1 MASFMKQA
9 MNYLGLGPDDG
20 YAPPPERAVP
30 GDMPAADAFADPALP
45 GDVNQSGVTV
55 IERPSMAPPQS
66 AASTAPSTAHSAVR
80 RVATSSAQPFVL
92 MPRMFDD
99 AQQIG
104 DRFKRDQP
112 IILNLQGLDRDTA
125 RRLLDFASGLCYARE
140 GEMRKVANAVYML
153 VPANVVVGE
162 DQMHAVP
169 AQGVASQDA
178 SP

>member
-9 MNYLGLGPDDG
+9 ISYLGLGPDDS
-20 YAPPPERAVP
+20 YAQQADRAVP
-30 GDMPAADAFADPALP
+30 SEVPVADAFGDPA
-45 GDVNQSGVTV
+45 GQSGVTV
-55 IERPSMAPPQS
+55 VERPTTAAQS
-66 AASTAPSTAHSAVR
+66 ATHQVPSTAVR
-80 RVATSSAQPFVL
+80 RVATASAQPFVL

-125 RRLLDFASGLCYARE
+125 RRLLDFASGLCYARD

-153 VPANVVVGE
+153 VPVNVVVSSSGHE
-162 DQMHAVP
+162 TMP
-169 AQGVASQDA
+169 AQDA
-178 SP
+178 DR

>member
-9 MNYLGLGPDDG
+9 MSYLGLGPDDS
-20 YAPPPERAVP
+20 YAPPPERAMP
-30 GDMPAADAFADPALP
+30 GDMPAAEALADQT
-45 GDVNQSGVTV
+45 GQSGVTV
-55 IERPSMAPPQS
+55 VERP
-66 AASTAPSTAHSAVR
+66 AASTPQTAPAGPTSAVR
-80 RVATSSAQPFVL
+80 RVATSTAQPFVL

-125 RRLLDFASGLCYARE
+125 RRLLDFASGLCYARD

-153 VPANVVVGE
+153 VPANVVVSDDE
-162 DQMHAVP
+162 HHAVA
-169 AQGVASQDA
+169 AQDVSAQDA
-178 SP
+178 GR

>member
-9 MNYLGLGPDDG
+9 MSYLGLGPDDS
-20 YAPPPERAVP
+20 YAPVAERAVP
-30 GDMPAADAFADPALP
+30 GDLPVADALNDTA
-45 GDVNQSGVTV
+45 GQSGVTV
-55 IERPSMAPPQS
+55 VERP
-66 AASTAPSTAHSAVR
+66 TAPAQPVPSQAPAATVR
-80 RVATSSAQPFVL
+80 RVATAPSQPFVL

-125 RRLLDFASGLCYARE
+125 RRLLDFASGLCYARD

-153 VPANVVVGE
+153 VPANVVVSGGGHE
-162 DQMHAVP
+162 AVP
-169 AQGVASQDA
+169 SQGDGH
-178 SP
+178 

>member
-9 MNYLGLGPDDG
+9 MSYLGLGPDDS
-20 YAPPPERAVP
+20 YAPPPGRAMP
-30 GDMPAADAFADPALP
+30 DEIPAAEAFADRT
-45 GDVNQSGVTV
+45 GQSGVTV
-55 IERPSMAPPQS
+55 VERPAAATPQ
-66 AASTAPSTAHSAVR
+66 AASGAPTSAVR
-80 RVATSSAQPFVL
+80 RVATSTAQPFVL

-125 RRLLDFASGLCYARE
+125 RRLLDFASGLCYALD

-153 VPANVVVGE
+153 VPANVVVTDSGH
-162 DQMHAVP
+162 HAVA
-169 AQGVASQDA
+169 AQGASVQDA
-178 SP
+178 GR

>member
-9 MNYLGLGPDDG
+9 MSYLGLGPDDS
-20 YAPPPERAVP
+20 YAPSTERAMP
-30 GDMPAADAFADPALP
+30 GELPVADAYSDPA
-45 GDVNQSGVTV
+45 GQSGVTV
-55 IERPSMAPPQS
+55 VERPATVAAQPANAQASS
-66 AASTAPSTAHSAVR
+66 AAVR
-80 RVATSSAQPFVL
+80 RVATAPAQPFVL

-125 RRLLDFASGLCYARE
+125 RRLLDFASGLCYARD

-153 VPANVVVGE
+153 VPANVVVSGTSPE
-162 DQMHAVP
+162 AMP
-169 AQGVASQDA
+169 SQGAGY
-178 SP
+178 

>member
-9 MNYLGLGPDDG
+9 MSYLGLGPDDS
-20 YAPPPERAVP
+20 YAPSVERARP
-30 GDMPAADAFADPALP
+30 GDMPATEAFTDQT
-45 GDVNQSGVTV
+45 NQSGVTV
-55 IERPSMAPPQS
+55 MERPS
-66 AASTAPSTAHSAVR
+66 AATPHAGASLPTSAVR
-80 RVATSSAQPFVL
+80 RVATSTAQPFVL

-125 RRLLDFASGLCYARE
+125 RRLLDFASGLCYARD

-153 VPANVVVGE
+153 VPANVVVSDGE
-162 DQMHAVP
+162 HQSVS
-169 AQGVASQDA
+169 AQDTSTQDA
-178 SP
+178 GR

>member
-9 MNYLGLGPDDG
+9 MSYLGLGPDDS
-20 YAPPPERAVP
+20 YAPP
-30 GDMPAADAFADPALP
+30 ADRALP
-45 GDVNQSGVTV
+45 GELPVTDSYSDPAGQSGVTV
-55 IERPSMAPPQS
+55 VERPTTAAMPPTTTQ
-66 AASTAPSTAHSAVR
+66 ASSTAVR
-80 RVATSSAQPFVL
+80 RVATAPAQPFVL

-125 RRLLDFASGLCYARE
+125 RRLLDFASGLCYARD

-153 VPANVVVGE
+153 VPANVVVSGSGHE
-162 DQMHAVP
+162 TVP
-169 AQGVASQDA
+169 SQGAGY
-178 SP
+178 

>member
-9 MNYLGLGPDDG
+9 MSYLGLGPDDS
-20 YAPPPERAVP
+20 YAPPADRA
-30 GDMPAADAFADPALP
+30 MPPNAPVAEAHANRAD
-45 GDVNQSGVTV
+45 QSGVTV
-55 IERPSMAPPQS
+55 VERPHAA
-66 AASTAPSTAHSAVR
+66 AASHETGALPNSAVR
-80 RVATSSAQPFVL
+80 KVATSTTQPFVL

-153 VPANVVVGE
+153 VPKNVVVSD
-162 DQMHAVP
+162 DQPHAMAAP
-169 AQGVASQDA
+169 AAASLDA
-178 SP
+178 GR

>member
-9 MNYLGLGPDDG
+9 MSYLGLGPDDS
-20 YAPPPERAVP
+20 YAPPPERAMP
-30 GDMPAADAFADPALP
+30 GEMPAAEAFADQT
-45 GDVNQSGVTV
+45 GQSGVTV
-55 IERPSMAPPQS
+55 VERPAAATPQ
-66 AASTAPSTAHSAVR
+66 AASGAPTSAVR
-80 RVATSSAQPFVL
+80 RVSTSTAQPFVL

-125 RRLLDFASGLCYARE
+125 RRLLDFASGLCYARD

-153 VPANVVVGE
+153 VPANVVVTDSE
-162 DQMHAVP
+162 HHAV
-169 AQGVASQDA
+169 AAQDA
-178 SP
+178 SVQDVGR

>member
-9 MNYLGLGPDDG
+9 MSYLGLGPDDS
-20 YAPPPERAVP
+20 YAPPPERAMP
-30 GDMPAADAFADPALP
+30 GEMPTAEAFADRT
-45 GDVNQSGVTV
+45 GQSGVTV
-55 IERPSMAPPQS
+55 VERPAAATPQ
-66 AASTAPSTAHSAVR
+66 AASGAPTSAVR
-80 RVATSSAQPFVL
+80 RVATSTAQPFVL

-125 RRLLDFASGLCYARE
+125 RRLLDFASGLCYALD

-153 VPANVVVGE
+153 VPANVVVADSGH
-162 DQMHAVP
+162 HAVA
-169 AQGVASQDA
+169 AQGASVQDA
-178 SP
+178 GR

>member
-9 MNYLGLGPDDG
+9 MSYLGLGPDDT
-20 YAPPPERAVP
+20 YAPPTDRAMP
-30 GDMPAADAFADPALP
+30 GELPATDAYSEPA
-45 GDVNQSGVTV
+45 GQSGVTV
-55 IERPSMAPPQS
+55 VERPTA
-66 AASTAPSTAHSAVR
+66 TAPQPATAQPPSAAVR
-80 RVATSSAQPFVL
+80 RVATAPAQPFVL

-125 RRLLDFASGLCYARE
+125 RRLLDFASGLCYARD

-153 VPANVVVGE
+153 VPVNVVVSGSGHE
-162 DQMHAVP
+162 ALP
-169 AQGVASQDA
+169 SQGAGH
-178 SP
+178 

>member
-9 MNYLGLGPDDG
+9 MSYLGLGPDDS
-20 YAPPPERAVP
+20 YAPPAERAMP
-30 GDMPAADAFADPALP
+30 GDLPAVEAFPDQTS
-45 GDVNQSGVTV
+45 QSGVTV
-55 IERPSMAPPQS
+55 VERPAAATPQS
-66 AASTAPSTAHSAVR
+66 ASVAPSSAVR
-80 RVATSSAQPFVL
+80 RVATSTAQPFVL

-125 RRLLDFASGLCYARE
+125 RRLLDFASGLCYARD

-153 VPANVVVGE
+153 VPANVVVSEGE
-162 DQMHAVP
+162 HHAVS
-169 AQGVASQDA
+169 AQDA
-178 SP
+178 SAPDAGR

>member
-9 MNYLGLGPDDG
+9 MSYLGLGPEDS
-20 YAPPPERAVP
+20 YAPPPERVTP
-30 GDMPAADAFADPALP
+30 GDAPSAEAFADQAT
-45 GDVNQSGVTV
+45 QSGVTV
-55 IERPSMAPPQS
+55 MERPAS
-66 AASTAPSTAHSAVR
+66 AAPQAATPAPASAVR
-80 RVATSSAQPFVL
+80 RVATSTAQPFVL

-125 RRLLDFASGLCYARE
+125 RRLLDFASGLCYARD

-153 VPANVVVGE
+153 VPANVVVSD
-162 DQMHAVP
+162 DQQHAVST
-169 AQGVASQDA
+169 QVTSSQDA
-178 SP
+178 GR

>member
-9 MNYLGLGPDDG
+9 MSYLGLGPDDS
-20 YAPPPERAVP
+20 YAPPAERAMP
-30 GDMPAADAFADPALP
+30 GDLPVSDAVNDPA
-45 GDVNQSGVTV
+45 GQSGVTV
-55 IERPSMAPPQS
+55 VERANTTAAQPAAPQ
-66 AASTAPSTAHSAVR
+66 APSTAVR
-80 RVATSSAQPFVL
+80 RVATAPAQPFVL

-125 RRLLDFASGLCYARE
+125 RRLLDFASGLCYARD

-153 VPANVVVGE
+153 VPANVVVSGSGHE
-162 DQMHAVP
+162 AMP
-169 AQGVASQDA
+169 PQGDDH
-178 SP
+178 

>member
-9 MNYLGLGPDDG
+9 MSYLGLGPDDS
-20 YAPPPERAVP
+20 YASPPERAMP
-30 GDMPAADAFADPALP
+30 GDMPAAEAFADQT
-45 GDVNQSGVTV
+45 GQSGVTV
-55 IERPSMAPPQS
+55 VERPAAATPQAAP
-66 AASTAPSTAHSAVR
+66 AAPTSAVR
-80 RVATSSAQPFVL
+80 RVATSTAQPFVL

-125 RRLLDFASGLCYARE
+125 RRLLDFASGLCYARD

-153 VPANVVVGE
+153 VPASVVVSDSE
-162 DQMHAVP
+162 HHAV
-169 AQGVASQDA
+169 AAQDA
-178 SP
+178 SVQDVGR

>member
-9 MNYLGLGPDDG
+9 ISYLGLGPDEG
-20 YAPPPERAVP
+20 YTAPVEQPTRGEVSASEGY
-30 GDMPAADAFADPALP
+30 GDQS
-45 GDVNQSGVTV
+45 GQSGVTV
-55 IERPSMAPPQS
+55 VERPTAAVSHVTESAP
-66 AASTAPSTAHSAVR
+66 TSAVR
-80 RVATSSAQPFVL
+80 RVEVSTAQPFVL

-125 RRLLDFASGLCYARE
+125 RRLLDFASGLCYARD

-153 VPANVVVGE
+153 VPANVVVSDDKHRSFPVSNAG
-162 DQMHAVP
+162 H
-169 AQGVASQDA
+169 
-178 SP
+178 

>member
-9 MNYLGLGPDDG
+9 MSYLGLGPDDSYG
-20 YAPPPERAVP
+20 PPAERAMP
-30 GDMPAADAFADPALP
+30 GELPVTDAPSDPA
-45 GDVNQSGVTV
+45 GQSGVTV
-55 IERPSMAPPQS
+55 VERPTTTAAQPAAAQAPS
-66 AASTAPSTAHSAVR
+66 AAAVR
-80 RVATSSAQPFVL
+80 RVANTPAQPFVL

-125 RRLLDFASGLCYARE
+125 RRLLDFASGLCYARD

-153 VPANVVVGE
+153 VPANVVVSGSGHE
-162 DQMHAVP
+162 TMP
-169 AQGVASQDA
+169 AQGAGH
-178 SP
+178 